1 MLSQTNFVG
10 EEKTMQNARLQKQ
23 HRNLLSSLL
32 ASLDFLR
39 ANFADILD
47 LERFDDTLIAELEE
61 NYYAQ
66 IRQPRCRNGG

>member
-1 MLSQTNFVG
+1 
-10 EEKTMQNARLQKQ
+10 MQNTRLQKQ

-47 LERFDDTLIAELEE
+47 LERFDDTLIAELEDY
-61 NYYAQ
+61 YYAQ

>member
-1 MLSQTNFVG
+1 
-10 EEKTMQNARLQKQ
+10 MQNARLQKQ

-32 ASLDFLR
+32 MSLDFLR

-47 LERFDDTLIAELEE
+47 FERFDDTLIAELEE

>member
-1 MLSQTNFVG
+1 
-10 EEKTMQNARLQKQ
+10 MQNTRLQKQ

-47 LERFDDTLIAELEE
+47 LERFDDTLIAELDE

-66 IRQPRCRNGG
+66 TRQPRCRNGG